1 MSKIKNVFLSLK
13 FIILSLGLLILFIGG
28 TYIYQKETSRNLRNQ
43 AYTQLKA
50 ISQLKSKEIS
60 AWYSDEIYDA
70 KIIANNFF
78 LQEEIYSFLSDS
90 NFKNKA
96 RLIKFLN
103 EIENE
108 HGLDGIYIINQNKK
122 ILIESLNNNESNF
135 GIHRIL
141 IGNQDSVFTT
151 EIHINP
157 ITKRH
162 CIDFIAPLSHN
173 NKSYFIVFENN
184 IDSFLFPLISNWP
197 TESKTAETLLIQRE
211 MDSVIIVSPIKGEK
225 GKHIKLMLSIYDT
238 ERPAVQAALGK
249 IGIFR
254 GIDYRNK
261 QVLSYLQDIEG
272 TPWKIVSK
280 IDEDELY
287 KELYKNAV
295 EIFLYVFIIIGFVV
309 FSIAFLYANRQ
320 RKIYKNLFK
329 IQQHFKTTLYSI
341 GDGVITTDKKGRV
354 QYVNHIAENLTGWS
368 EKEAQGKLIHEVFNI
383 INVTTREVVKN
394 PVDFVLF
401 ENEIGTL
408 DNNII
413 LINKKDNSEI
423 PISDSGA
430 PIKNEE
436 GEIIGVVL
444 VFRDQTEEYEYKKS
458 IVESNRKMSTL
469 LSNLPGVAYSCLNNS
484 DWDMLFISEACID
497 LTGYPY
503 QEFINKNITF
513 GSLIHP
519 EDRQYVFDEIQNAFA
534 NKATFKIEYR
544 IITKQQEEKWVWEQG
559 QGVFSDKG
567 NLQSIEGYIVD
578 ITFSK
583 HIQQELANSN
593 QILQLI
599 LDTIPT
605 RVFWKDLNLNFLGGN
620 IAYLNDAG
628 FKNTTELIGKNDFD
642 FNSNELSQK
651 FRDEEFEL
659 LRTGIP
665 QYNIE
670 ESEIKDNRIIRWFKT
685 NKIPLLDTQGN
696 VQGLLGMYEDI
707 TNQKM
712 LLEELYKS
720 EELHRNLFQNI
731 GAIIII
737 IDMSDGKIF
746 NVNNAAVKFYGWSV
760 EEFKSMNIADID
772 TLNSF
777 DLIVDFLQNE
787 TTPHDHFEVQHKKAD
802 GSLCIVEVF
811 PTPIFIDGKEYYQSM
826 IYDITDKKEAEKQIT
841 LQIRAIEQSPV
852 SIVIT
857 NPKGDIEYVNPKFCA
872 VTGYSFQEAIGKN
885 PSILKSGSQNKEFY
899 KILWDTITIGKDW
912 IGELHNKKKN
922 GELYWEQALI
932 SPIVNSKNE
941 ITHFVA
947 VKEDITEK
955 KKMLEDLIVAKEKA
969 EESDKL
975 KSAFLANMS
984 HEIRTPMNGIIG
996 FSEMLTDPILEEDKR
1011 QEYAKIVVNSSKQLL
1026 SIVND
1031 ILDISRIEAGE
1042 INISVEKFMINQ
1054 LLQEVF
1060 LFFKPQTVKKGI
1072 HLELENAFSDTDC
1085 YIETDKNRLRQVIIN
1100 LVSNAIKFTHE
1111 GKVIFG
1117 YTATKDTL
1125 EFYVKDTG
1133 IGIAKQMQVKIF
1145 ERFRQAE
1152 LDISKQYG
1160 GTGLG
1165 LSISQKLV
1173 RLLGGEIDVE
1183 SEIGKGSIFSFTLPY
1198 NEKNQNKITV
1208 TNLNIDFKKATIL
1221 IAEDNETNYQL
1232 LEATLAKNNVTLYR
1246 AKNGKEAIQICS
1258 ENYEITFVLMDLR
1271 MPLIDGISAAIEI
1284 KKTRPDLPIVIQS
1297 AYKMEEEKQNAM
1309 DAGCDDYL
1317 SKPIK
1322 KQDLIQCLS
1331 KFIMV

>member
-1 MSKIKNVFLSLK
+1 MSKNKNVFFSLK

-28 TYIYQKETSRNLRNQ
+28 IYVYQIEASRSVRKQ
-43 AYTQLKA
+43 AYDQLKA

-60 AWYSDEIYDA
+60 NWYSDGLYDA
-70 KIIANNFF
+70 KIISSNFF
-78 LQEEIYSFLSDS
+78 LQEEIFNYLSNPTPD
-90 NFKNKA
+90 NKK
-96 RLIKFLN
+96 RIIIFLN
-103 EIENE
+103 AIENE
-108 HGLDGIYIINQNKK
+108 HGLDGIYIINQDKK
-122 ILIESLNNNESNF
+122 IIVESLNNNETDFS
-135 GIHRIL
+135 IHNDL
-141 IGNQDSVFTT
+141 IGNQDSIFTT

-157 ITKRH
+157 ITKKH
-162 CIDFIAPLSHN
+162 CIDFIAPLN
-173 NKSYFIVFENN
+173 YNKNGYFIVFENN
-184 IDSFLFPLISNWP
+184 IDSFLFPLISKWP
-197 TESKTAETLLIQRE
+197 TESKTAEMVLIQRE
-211 MDSVIIVSPIKGEK
+211 MDSVVIVSPIKGIHK
-225 GKHIKLMLSIYDT
+225 NVMMSIYDIK
-238 ERPAVQAALGK
+238 RPAVQAALGRT
-249 IGIFR
+249 GIFI
-254 GIDYRNK
+254 GIDYSGK

-280 IDEDELY
+280 IDEEEIFN
-287 KELYKNAV
+287 KLYKNAI
-295 EIFLYVFIIIGFVV
+295 EIILFIFIIVLFVV
-309 FSIAFLYANRQ
+309 FSIAFLYTNRQ
-320 RKIYKNLFK
+320 RKMYRNLFK

-354 QYVNHIAENLTGWS
+354 QYMNPIAENLTGWN
-368 EKEAQGKLIHEVFNI
+368 EQEAQGKFINEVFTIINI
-383 INVTTREVVKN
+383 ITRDVVQN
-394 PVDFVLF
+394 PVEHVLF
-401 ENEIGTL
+401 DREIGRL

-469 LSNLPGVAYSCLNNS
+469 LSNLPGVAYSCLNNTN
-484 DWDMLFISEACID
+484 WDMLFISEACFD
-497 LTGYPY
+497 LTGYSY
-503 QEFINKNITF
+503 YDFLNKNAIY
-513 GSLIHP
+513 GSLIHSD
-519 EDRQYVFDEIQNAFA
+519 DRQYVFDEIQKAFV
-534 NKATFKIEYR
+534 NKTTFKIEYR

-559 QGVFSDKG
+559 QGVFSDAG
-567 NLQSIEGYIVD
+567 ILQSIEGYIVD
-578 ITFSK
+578 ITSSK
-583 HIQQELANSN
+583 NIQQELANSN

-620 IAYLNDAG
+620 KAYLKDSG
-628 FKNTTELIGKNDFD
+628 FKNASELIGKNDFD
-642 FNSNELSQK
+642 FNGKELSEK
-651 FRDEEFEL
+651 FREQEFEL

-665 QYNIE
+665 KYNFE
-670 ESEIKDNRIIRWFKT
+670 ESEMKDNQIIRWFKT
-685 NKIPLLDTQGN
+685 NKIPLLDSQGK

-707 TNQKM
+707 TSQKK
-712 LLEELYKS
+712 LLLDLYKS

-737 IDMSDGKIF
+737 IDMSDGKIY

-802 GSLCIVEVF
+802 GTLCIVEVF
-811 PTPIFIDGKEYYQSM
+811 PTPIIIDGKEYYQSM

-857 NPKGDIEYVNPKFCA
+857 NPKGNIEYVNPKFCE
-872 VTGYSFQEAIGKN
+872 VTGYSYLEAIGKN
-885 PSILKSGSQNKEFY
+885 PSILKSGSQDNEYY
-899 KILWDTITIGKDW
+899 KKLWETISIGKDW

-955 KKMLEDLIVAKEKA
+955 KKMLEDLIIAKEKA

-1042 INISVEKFMINQ
+1042 IHISVEKFMINQ
-1054 LLQEVF
+1054 MLQEVF

-1072 HLELENAFSDTDC
+1072 HFELEYAFPDTDC

-1100 LVSNAIKFTHE
+1100 LVSNAIKFTQE

-1117 YTATKDTL
+1117 YSANTDTL

-1133 IGIAKQMQVKIF
+1133 IGIAEQMQVKIF

-1173 RLLGGEIDVE
+1173 RLLGGEITVE
-1183 SEIGKGSIFSFTLPY
+1183 SEVGKGSVFSFTLPH
-1198 NEKNQNKITV
+1198 NQTQQSKISNPNV
-1208 TNLNIDFKKATIL
+1208 NVDFKKANIL
-1221 IAEDNETNYQL
+1221 IAEDNDTNFQL
-1232 LEATLAKNNVTLYR
+1232 LEATLAKNNVLIIR
-1246 AKNGKEAIQICS
+1246 AKNGKEAIDICTNNNDIS
-1258 ENYEITFVLMDLR
+1258 FVLMDIR
-1271 MPLIDGISAAIEI
+1271 MPLIDGISATVEI

-1297 AYKMEEEKQNAM
+1297 AFKMDEEKDNALE
-1309 DAGCDDYL
+1309 AGCDDYL
-1317 SKPIK
+1317 TKPIK
-1322 KQDLIQCLS
+1322 KQDLIQCLA